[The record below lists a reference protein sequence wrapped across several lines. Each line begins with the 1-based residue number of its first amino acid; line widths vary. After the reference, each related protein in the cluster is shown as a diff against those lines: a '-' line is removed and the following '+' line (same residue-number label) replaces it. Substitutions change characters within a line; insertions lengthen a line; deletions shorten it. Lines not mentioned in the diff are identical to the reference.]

1 MSDWRLPEVTEEE
14 VIKTLKNIK
23 LKKGPGQ
30 DNITT
35 DMMIKRGGKIR
46 KLIKTLINKYLQQ
59 GKIPDTWKSVKVKL
73 EQADFIKGYSTE
85 SLAYRETLDG
95 EVQWIPL
102 SFFLYFI
109 LNNTILGDPG
119 AKLHNKKKHI
129 FNIKSDGSKHGVL
142 QYSYIN
148 ISNESL
154 NPTHPIKDLCS
165 SFRN

>member
-73 EQADFIKGYSTE
+73 EQADFSKGYSTANHLLTVKLLME
-85 SLAYRETLDG
+85 KCNEYHF
-95 EVQWIPL
+95 P
-102 SFFLYFI
+102 SF
-109 LNNTILGDPG
+109 
-119 AKLHNKKKHI
+119 
-129 FNIKSDGSKHGVL
+129 
-142 QYSYIN
+142 YI
-148 ISNESL
+148 
-154 NPTHPIKDLCS
+154 
-165 SFRN
+165 SF